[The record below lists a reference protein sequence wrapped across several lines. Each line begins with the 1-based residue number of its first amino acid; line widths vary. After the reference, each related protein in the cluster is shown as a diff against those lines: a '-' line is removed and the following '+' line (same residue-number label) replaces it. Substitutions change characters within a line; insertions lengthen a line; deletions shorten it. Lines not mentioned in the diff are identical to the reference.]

1 MGPVAPRRQVA
12 NGVGRAHWI
21 NQKAEGLGGRARYPA
36 GGKPL
41 EVTTGFC
48 TRSDIQSG
56 HRKPSSFLS
65 KTIHPEVG
73 GNFHVGRYGGGR
85 VPSSDSCSPKLFSFL
100 DFCHHFCHHW
110 WVFLLMAQP
119 SGVAIFVHQILW

>member
-73 GNFHVGRYGGGR
+73 GNFHVGRYGGGGFLAQTP
-85 VPSSDSCSPKLFSFL
+85 VPPNYFHFWTFAITFAITGGCFS
-100 DFCHHFCHHW
+100 
-110 WVFLLMAQP
+110 
-119 SGVAIFVHQILW
+119 